1 MQELGKFN
9 LKINVI
15 PNRLEKYM
23 SFNINNKS
31 FFIDSFQVYSSSINS
46 LVKSSG
52 KIDFKHLSQE
62 FVSNVLDLVK
72 QKGFHLYEYMSGFGK
87 HRKILQFVDR

>member
-1 MQELGKFN
+1 MQELDKFN

-23 SFNINNKS
+23 RFKINNKL

-52 KIDFKHLSQE
+52 KNEFKHLNQK
-62 FVSNVLDLVK
+62 FLSNVLDFVK
-72 QKGFHLYEYMSGFGK
+72 QRAFHLYEYMSGFGN
-87 HRKILQFVDR
+87 HVKIL